1 MASQSAY
8 INLSLKKRAEIK
20 GNQSSDFNMK
30 NTIMLRKNP
39 IMTRLSIVIPL
50 FNEAE
55 NVEPL
60 INKIH
65 GVFLAYPFPWE
76 LILVDDGSSDGTLEK
91 LFHMG
96 KEYGDHLN
104 IIALQRNF
112 GQTAAMQAGIDAAR
126 GSLIATL
133 DGDLQNDPNDIPKL
147 VERLCKEDLDLI
159 VGWRK
164 NRKDNLLI
172 RKIPSWIAN
181 RIIGIIT
188 GVRLHDYGCS
198 LKVYRASVIKKVRLY
213 GEMHRFIPAWAAIA
227 TSPNRIT
234 EEVVTHH
241 PREAGKSK
249 YGISRSFR
257 VILDLISVYF
267 FMRHRS
273 KPGHFFGMIGLVFGF
288 CATVILS
295 YLGGIK
301 FFFGH
306 DIGAR
311 PLLLVGVV
319 LLISSIQFLTT
330 GVVAELMARTY
341 FESSDVK
348 PYIKKQ
354 FDKEDQEALEHQTG
368 WCLPQN

>member
-1 MASQSAY
+1 
-8 INLSLKKRAEIK
+8 
-20 GNQSSDFNMK
+20 
-30 NTIMLRKNP
+30 MLTRNP
-39 IMTRLSIVIPL
+39 ISTSLSIVIPL

-55 NVEPL
+55 NVKPL
-60 INKIH
+60 VYKIH
-65 GVFLAYPFPWE
+65 EVFLSYQFPWE
-76 LILVDDGSSDGTLEK
+76 LILVDDGSSDDTLEK
-91 LFHMG
+91 LLHM
-96 KEYGDHLN
+96 KKSYGEHLN
-104 IIALQRNF
+104 IVVLQRNF
-112 GQTAAMQAGIDAAR
+112 GQTAAMQAGIDTAR

-133 DGDLQNDPNDIPKL
+133 DGDLQNDPKDIPKL
-147 VERLCKEDLDLI
+147 VERLCKEDLDLV

-181 RIIGIIT
+181 RIIGLIT

-198 LKVYRASVIKKVRLY
+198 LKIYRSAVIKGVRLY
-213 GEMHRFIPAWAAIA
+213 GEMHRFIPAWAATA

-234 EEVVTHH
+234 EEIVKHH
-241 PREAGKSK
+241 PRKAGRSK

-288 CATVILS
+288 SATAVLS

-306 DIGAR
+306 DIGTR

-330 GVVAELMARTY
+330 GVVAELMARIY
-341 FESSDVK
+341 FESSNVK
-348 PYIKKQ
+348 PYIKKRA
-354 FDKEDQEALEHQTG
+354 DEEDIKDPEYQSG
-368 WCLPQN
+368 WYLPQN

>member
-1 MASQSAY
+1 
-8 INLSLKKRAEIK
+8 
-20 GNQSSDFNMK
+20 
-30 NTIMLRKNP
+30 MLRRKP
-39 IMTRLSIVIPL
+39 ISISLSIVIPL

-55 NVEPL
+55 NVKTL
-60 INKIH
+60 VYKIH
-65 GVFLAYPFPWE
+65 EVFFSYQFPWE

-91 LFHMG
+91 LLHI
-96 KEYGDHLN
+96 KKSYGEHLN
-104 IIALQRNF
+104 IVALQRNF

-133 DGDLQNDPNDIPKL
+133 DGDLQNDPKDIPKL

-181 RIIGIIT
+181 RLIGLIT

-198 LKVYRASVIKKVRLY
+198 LKIYRAAVIKRVRLY

-227 TSPNRIT
+227 TSPKRIA
-234 EEVVTHH
+234 EEIVKHH
-241 PREAGKSK
+241 PRKAGKSK
-249 YGISRSFR
+249 YGISRSLR

-288 CATVILS
+288 SATVILS
-295 YLGGIK
+295 YLGGVKI
-301 FFFGH
+301 FFGY
-306 DIGAR
+306 DIGTR

-341 FESSDVK
+341 FESSNVK
-348 PYIKKQ
+348 PYIRKRADEDIKAA
-354 FDKEDQEALEHQTG
+354 EDQAG
-368 WCLPQN
+368 WYLPQN